1 MRLSL
6 SLSLSLSTCRG
17 NHDLFLLVSVFVFVF
32 VIVIVIGGLGQMGVR
47 LSQGDITMNI
57 TLSSGAFGEGDGEYG
72 DCNLDL
78 PWKRSRCSRDWGG
91 QVKIT
96 S

>member
-1 MRLSL
+1 MFSPLAYWDAKNGGKRV
-6 SLSLSLSTCRG
+6 G
-17 NHDLFLLVSVFVFVF
+17 
-32 VIVIVIGGLGQMGVR
+32 IIGIGGLGQMGVR

>member
-6 SLSLSLSTCRG
+6 SLSLSLSKCRG
-17 NHDLFLLVSVFVFVF
+17 NHDLFLLVSVFVF

-47 LSQGDITMNI
+47 LSQGETMNI